1 MKKSDL
7 AINGGK
13 PIRTK
18 PFPQRLTVGDEEKNA
33 VMKVL
38 DDDLLSGFYGT
49 WSERFFGGPCV
60 QNLERAWEEYFN
72 IKHAISVNSAS
83 SGLQCAIAA
92 SGVGPGDEVIVSPY
106 SMIISATCSFATGA
120 VPVFADIDPD
130 TFCISSKTIQK
141 VITPRTKAIVVVQ
154 IFGNTSDM
162 DEIME
167 IAKEHNLIVIEDA
180 AQAPNGIYK
189 SRKTGTIGHMGIF
202 SLNVHKTI
210 SSGEGGILVTND
222 DAFAERAQLVRN
234 HGEVVVGKKGT
245 KNIVNIV
252 GYNFRMCEIEAAIS
266 LEQLKKIHQ
275 FTKPRQNAAN
285 HLSKA
290 LNSFPSLTVPYV
302 SDDVEHV
309 WYVYSL
315 KYDANKTGLSRE
327 DFVAAINAEGIPLTM
342 GYVKPIYLEPLFQ
355 QKVVFGDKGFPY
367 SCSCYG
373 DLSSI
378 NYKKGIC
385 PVVEKIESDQLI
397 HTNIC
402 RAGIDESDVDDVIRA
417 FEKVLQTTT

>member
-1 MKKSDL
+1 MNKSDL

-18 PFPQRLTVGDEEKNA
+18 PFPQRLTVGDEERAA
-33 VMKVL
+33 VMAVL
-38 DDDLLSGFYGT
+38 DDDMLSGFYGT
-49 WSERFFGGPCV
+49 WSERFYGGPSV
-60 QNLERAWEEYFN
+60 QKLERNWEKYFGVN
-72 IKHAISVNSAS
+72 HAISVNSAS

-106 SMIISATCSFATGA
+106 SMIISATCAFATGA

-130 TFCISSKTIQK
+130 TFCISSETIRK

-167 IAKEHNLIVIEDA
+167 LAKAYNLIVIEDA
-180 AQAPNGIYK
+180 AQAPNGLYK
-189 SRKTGTIGHMGIF
+189 NRKTGTIGHMGVF

-210 SSGEGGILVTND
+210 SSGEGGIIVTND
-222 DAFAERAQLVRN
+222 DALAERAQLVRN

-245 KNIVNIV
+245 KNIVNVV

-266 LEQLKKIHQ
+266 LEQLKKIEHLTQ
-275 FTKPRQNAAN
+275 PRQKNAN
-285 HLSKA
+285 SLSKS
-290 LNSFPSLTVPYV
+290 LNSLPGITVPFV
-302 SDDVEHV
+302 SSDVEHV
-309 WYVYSL
+309 WYVYSI
-315 KYDANKTGLSRE
+315 KYDASKTGLSRNE
-327 DFVAAINAEGIPLTM
+327 LVNSINAEGIPLTM

-355 QKVVFGDKGFPY
+355 QKIVFGDKGFPY

-373 DLSSI
+373 DLSNIS
-378 NYKKGIC
+378 YQKGIC
-385 PVVEKIESDQLI
+385 PTVEKIESEQII

-402 RAGIDESDVDDVIRA
+402 RAGINESDVDDVIRA
-417 FEKVLQTTT
+417 FEKVLQTTA